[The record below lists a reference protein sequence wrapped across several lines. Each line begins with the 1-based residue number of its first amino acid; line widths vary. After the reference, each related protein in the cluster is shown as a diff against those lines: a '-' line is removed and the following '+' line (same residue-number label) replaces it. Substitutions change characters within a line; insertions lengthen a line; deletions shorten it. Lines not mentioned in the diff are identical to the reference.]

1 MKKHFLIVL
10 CLFPFYSIAHVDA
23 SKNKAALLQVQE
35 KIKSLEQTLYD
46 QKREEQNLVTHLAS
60 LEKEMGQQSEKLRTF
75 EKKKQTH
82 EITLKDLE
90 QKRIKLEQVHQK
102 QLVALEALVR
112 SEFQHQRK
120 EGLQLLFEQSE
131 WANVARLNEYFRYF
145 YDARTTQLNEIKQS
159 LTQLQTLQ
167 QALMKEQ
174 EAIESLSQQIKTKQA
189 MLQEK
194 YTQRHQVLTS
204 LKTQRSDVNTKLS
217 QFQKQETHLN
227 QLFKSLKETLTVTP
241 QYVEP
246 MQKFSVMKK
255 KLSLPIHSPQA
266 TLSLIPGAKKNN
278 AKKTY
283 IEASEGTPVNA
294 IFPGKVVF
302 AEWLRGIGLLIIV
315 DHGNGYMSL
324 YGNNQTLYKSLG
336 DTVNQGEMI
345 ARVGQSGGQA
355 KAGLYFEI
363 RKDGETLDP
372 THWFKKT

>member
-1 MKKHFLIVL
+1 MKKYFLIIS
-10 CLFPFYSIAHVDA
+10 CLFPLYAVAHIDTA
-23 SKNKAALLQVQE
+23 KNKTALLQVQE
-35 KIKSLEQTLYD
+35 KIKNLEKTLYD
-46 QKREEQNLVTHLAS
+46 QKREEQNLVSHLAS
-60 LEKEMGQQSEKLRTF
+60 LEKEMGQQSEKLRIF
-75 EKKKQTH
+75 EKKKQAH

-90 QKRIKLEQVHQK
+90 QKHVKLEQAHQK
-102 QLVALEALVR
+102 QLIALEALVR

-120 EGLQLLFEQSE
+120 EGLQLLFEQNE
-131 WANVARLNEYFRYF
+131 WANIARLNEYFRYF
-145 YDARTTQLNEIKQS
+145 YDARTTQLNEIKQG
-159 LTQLQTLQ
+159 LAELQTLR

-174 EAIESLSQQIKTKQA
+174 EAIEGLSEQIKAKQA
-189 MLQEK
+189 TLQEK
-194 YTQRHQVLTS
+194 YKQRHQVLTS
-204 LKTQRSDVNTKLS
+204 LKAQRTDVNTKLS

-227 QLFKSLKETLTVTP
+227 QLFKSLKDTLTVTP

-255 KLSLPIHSPQA
+255 KLSLPIQSPHA
-266 TLSLIPGAKKNN
+266 VLSLIPGIKRDN

-283 IEASEGTPVNA
+283 IEANEGTPVNA

-302 AEWLRGIGLLIIV
+302 AEWLRGIGLLIIL